1 MKIVIY
7 TRSMNYDLYRLS
19 SSSVSL
25 PYKRKRCAFTSADG
39 YLYDHI
45 VKSNADILINLDE
58 DAFIIDNE
66 KLKKLIEFVIDN
78 EYVNCGMSDGGVV
91 DIRKHNPLVT
101 NPYFNILN
109 IKEIKKKFNLKE
121 IQKNYSQHNQDFE
134 KFTPFNL
141 MKTQFSY
148 DYFEPYNPFFVWLA
162 VNFKTLFLDA
172 DVHSDGISTVLHD
185 HLGSPFLYHSWYSR
199 FYGVDE
205 NHTKRIKDLYAE
217 ATGNIVQKPSILN
230 KIIHLKDQL
239 GMKYYYPLKLR
250 IEDKLR

>member
-109 IKEIKKKFNLKE
+109 QSCPK
-121 IQKNYSQHNQDFE
+121 
-134 KFTPFNL
+134 
-141 MKTQFSY
+141 
-148 DYFEPYNPFFVWLA
+148 
-162 VNFKTLFLDA
+162 
-172 DVHSDGISTVLHD
+172 
-185 HLGSPFLYHSWYSR
+185 
-199 FYGVDE
+199 
-205 NHTKRIKDLYAE
+205 
-217 ATGNIVQKPSILN
+217 
-230 KIIHLKDQL
+230 
-239 GMKYYYPLKLR
+239 
-250 IEDKLR
+250 